1 MWDKHVSG
9 FTLIELLV
17 VVLIIGILTSI
28 ALPQYKKAVQKTK
41 AMKAYHNA
49 QTFKR
54 EIETILLDPPG
65 SCGHFY
71 LTGSFRKT
79 GYGNCTEVYE
89 PMADLAS
96 QFTDQ
101 NERESMYDGILYEAY
116 ATPWAQSGGN
126 ISVYGPEPRRW
137 RIVETRQSNG
147 KWASICMYH
156 MGQEKDLGKAICS
169 SLPVDS
175 AVPGY
180 F

>member
-1 MWDKHVSG
+1 MLHKRQG

-17 VVLIIGILTSI
+17 VVLIIGILAAI
-28 ALPQYKKAVQKTK
+28 ALPQYKKSIEMTK

-54 EIETILLDPPG
+54 EIETILLDPP
-65 SCGHFY
+65 CGGTIY
-71 LTGSFRKT
+71 LTGSNRLLT
-79 GYGNCTEVYE
+79 GACAWE
-89 PMADLAS
+89 PSADLAS

-101 NERESMYDGILYEAY
+101 TERESMYEGILYEAY
-116 ATPWAQSGGN
+116 ATPGAQSGGN
-126 ISVYGPEPRRW
+126 ISVYGPAPRRW

-147 KWASICMYH
+147 KWSSICIYH
-156 MGQEKDLGKAICS
+156 VGQEKDLGELICS
-169 SLPVDS
+169 SLPVNS